1 MSFSNFIPVQP
12 KKCQCI
18 SLNSSGFITESD
30 NSLFNTGS
38 MMGKPVMLQI
48 PYLKKIFYRV
58 RKLKPGDKPLFF
70 QNIKVNVKNFPAVC
84 DFVFTKVEYTDG
96 EYILWFVYDNS
107 FHFAE
112 RKDPVSE

>member
-1 MSFSNFIPVQP
+1 MSFSNFIPLQP

-38 MMGKPVMLQI
+38 LMGKPVTMMI
-48 PYLKKIFYRV
+48 PFLKKIFFRIK
-58 RKLKPGDKPLFF
+58 KLKPGDEPLFF
-70 QNIKVNVKNFPAVC
+70 QDIKLNLKDFPAVC
-84 DFVFTKVEYTDG
+84 DFIFTKVDHPDG
-96 EYILWFVYDNS
+96 ESIVWFIYDNS

-112 RKDPVSE
+112 RKLI